1 MSGESWQMDE
11 RGDQMAQSEFSLP
24 NYYNN
29 LYLNTDIFILN
40 IFI

>member
-11 RGDQMAQSEFSLP
+11 RGDQMAQSGFLWL
-24 NYYNN
+24 NCYN
-29 LYLNTDIFILN
+29 LYLNNDIFILN